1 MRGLELSLS
10 VKPRL
15 RAGLRLSFPSE
26 PAFDYYYRSDPD
38 TGFWIGAAQQE
49 VRATAVHG
57 VGAYEFAGGGRAGRI
72 SLSAGLGAG
81 IAAVRLL
88 RVAWTTIPDGYG
100 GDSTLYGTAEVRK
113 TLLSG
118 VVFGALQVPLTRVLS
133 IGLAAD
139 YTLIPAVDI
148 PPLPDNGL
156 AGQTM
161 GLSNG
166 SVGFVLGYHF

>member
-1 MRGLELSLS
+1 MDASGYTESTWQYLSTFSAMRGLELSVS

-38 TGFWIGAAQQE
+38 TGFWTGAAQQE

-57 VGAYEFAGGGRAGRI
+57 IGALELAGGGRAGRI

-88 RVAWTTIPDGYG
+88 REAWTTVPDGTG
-100 GDSTLYGTAEVRK
+100 GGSTFFGTAEVRK
-113 TLLSG
+113 TLRALSSSG
-118 VVFGALQVPLTRVLS
+118 PCNSL
-133 IGLAAD
+133 
-139 YTLIPAVDI
+139 
-148 PPLPDNGL
+148 
-156 AGQTM
+156 
-161 GLSNG
+161 
-166 SVGFVLGYHF
+166 